1 MTNYRNLV
9 SKVGRSVLPVKA
21 SYTVL
26 STRQTPRGWVAF
38 VNRKR
43 RYGGQVDD
51 AYMVVRSP
59 HPIAS
64 NGSLLMR
71 LPALLHSTER
81 FETRVMRFGRTIRT
95 RMDDPRTWFSDLD
108 QAEAAFNRVVRRGG
122 R

>member
-1 MTNYRNLV
+1 MTTYRNLV

-38 VNRKR
+38 VYRQR
-43 RYGGQVDD
+43 RHGGQVDD

-59 HPIAS
+59 HPIVT
-64 NGSLLMR
+64 NGTLLLR
-71 LPALLHSTER
+71 LPAVLHSTGR
-81 FETRVMRFGRTIRT
+81 FETRVMRFGRTIKT
-95 RMDDPRTWFSDLD
+95 RMDDPRTWFSDRD
-108 QAEAAFNRVVRRGG
+108 HAEATFNLVVRRGG

>member
-1 MTNYRNLV
+1 MTTYRNLV

-38 VNRKR
+38 VNRQR

-59 HPIAS
+59 HPIVS
-64 NGSLLMR
+64 NGTLLLR
-71 LPALLHSTER
+71 LPAVLHSTGC
-81 FETRVMRFGRTIRT
+81 FEKRTMRFGRAIWTH
-95 RMDDPRTWFSDLD
+95 MADPRTWFSDHD
-108 QAEAAFNRVVRRGG
+108 QAEAAFNHVVLRGW